1 MSNRLS
7 LPCRYRQ
14 QIEALLR
21 TCLPDVE
28 AWAYGSRVNGRS
40 HPGSDLDLALRTPT
54 LEPIPDSMLRDF
66 TAALERSS
74 IPILVQAHDW
84 ARLPESFHREI
95 NRNYVTD
102 QLVTPGL
109 VDLHGHCYWG
119 VGGTG
124 LDPDLVGARHGVTTW
139 IDPGSSGAATFP
151 GFKRFIIDQAQVR
164 VIPLLNL
171 SAKGLVHCQE
181 VGELN
186 NMTYVDTE
194 LNAATLEM
202 HRGLIAGIKIRSG
215 RSSTGQTGM
224 MALWVGRELCDQYSI
239 PLMVH
244 ISMPA
249 PTLQELLPILRAGD
263 IVTHCFH
270 GKPGGVLMRGKVRDE
285 VWAARERGVLFDV
298 GHGNSS
304 FSFPVTAA
312 AMEQGFPPDSIST
325 DLHQRSIRTSAK
337 SFPYVMSKFLALGM
351 DMETVV
357 RLSTLIPAQSVGY
370 DHVCGRLSIGAPA
383 DIAVFRVDEGNFTF
397 LDPQGEKR
405 DGKQQLGNTHTIAN
419 GVLLDRSRDP
429 LADEPFPLSTI

>member
-1 MSNRLS
+1 MNYDLILRNGDIIDPGEGRRLS
-7 LPCRYRQ
+7 GDIGIADGTIAAMTEGTLDGSGAQ
-14 QIEALLR
+14 EI
-21 TCLPDVE
+21 DVT
-28 AWAYGSRVNGRS
+28 G
-40 HPGSDLDLALRTPT
+40 
-54 LEPIPDSMLRDF
+54 
-66 TAALERSS
+66 
-74 IPILVQAHDW
+74 
-84 ARLPESFHREI
+84 
-95 NRNYVTD
+95 

-151 GFKRFIIDQAQVR
+151 GFKRFIIEPSQVR

-224 MALWVGRELCDQYSI
+224 MALWVGRELCDQFSI

-405 DGKQQLGNTHTIAN
+405 DGKQQLENTHTIAN

>member
-1 MSNRLS
+1 MSYDLILRNGDIIDPGEGQRCVGDIGIADGKIAAISAGS
-7 LPCRYRQ
+7 LTGTGAQ
-14 QIEALLR
+14 EIDVAGQI
-21 TCLPDVE
+21 
-28 AWAYGSRVNGRS
+28 
-40 HPGSDLDLALRTPT
+40 
-54 LEPIPDSMLRDF
+54 
-66 TAALERSS
+66 
-74 IPILVQAHDW
+74 
-84 ARLPESFHREI
+84 
-95 NRNYVTD
+95 
-102 QLVTPGL
+102 VTPGL
-109 VDLHGHCYWG
+109 VDMHGHCYWG

-151 GFKRFIIDQAQVR
+151 GFKRFIIDRAQVR

-186 NMTYVDTE
+186 NMIYVDTE

-202 HRGLIAGIKIRSG
+202 HRGLIAGIKIRAG

-224 MALWVGRELCDQYSI
+224 TPLWIGRELCDQFSI

-249 PTLQELLPILRAGD
+249 PTLQELLPMLRAGD

-270 GKPGGVLMRGKVRDE
+270 GKPGGILMRGRVRDE
-285 VWAARERGVLFDV
+285 AWAARERGVLFDV

-312 AMEQGFPPDSIST
+312 ALEQGFPPDSIST

-337 SFPYVMSKFLALGM
+337 SFPHVMSKFLALGM

-357 RLSTLIPAQSVGY
+357 GLSTLTPAQAVNQ
-370 DHVCGRLSIGAPA
+370 DHLCGRLSVGAPA
-383 DIAVFRVDEGNFTF
+383 DIAVFRVDTDRVTF
-397 LDPQGEKR
+397 KDPQDVEVAGT
-405 DGKQQLGNTHTIAN
+405 QQLENTHTIAD

>member
-1 MSNRLS
+1 MSYDLILRNGDIIDPGENQRFVGDIGITDGKIAAITAGSLS
-7 LPCRYRQ
+7 GTG
-14 QIEALLR
+14 A
-21 TCLPDVE
+21 
-28 AWAYGSRVNGRS
+28 
-40 HPGSDLDLALRTPT
+40 
-54 LEPIPDSMLRDF
+54 
-66 TAALERSS
+66 
-74 IPILVQAHDW
+74 
-84 ARLPESFHREI
+84 REI
-95 NRNYVTD
+95 DVAG
-102 QLVTPGL
+102 QIVTPGL

-186 NMTYVDTE
+186 NMIYVDTE

-202 HRGLIAGIKIRSG
+202 HRGLIAGIKIRAG

-224 MALWVGRELCDQYSI
+224 TPLWIGRELCDQYSI

-249 PTLQELLPILRAGD
+249 PTLQELLPMLRTGD

-270 GKPGGVLMRGKVRDE
+270 GKPGGILMRGQVRDE
-285 VWAARERGVLFDV
+285 AWAARERGVLFDV

-312 AMEQGFPPDSIST
+312 ALEQGFPPDSIST

-337 SFPYVMSKFLALGM
+337 SFPFVMSKFLALGM
-351 DMETVV
+351 EMETVV
-357 RLSTLIPAQSVGY
+357 RLSTLTPARAVNQDHLCGKLSV
-370 DHVCGRLSIGAPA
+370 GAPA
-383 DIAVFRVDEGNFTF
+383 DIAVFRVDTDRVTF
-397 LDPQGEKR
+397 KDPQDVEVAGT
-405 DGKQQLGNTHTIAN
+405 QQLENTHTIAK
-419 GVLLDRSRDP
+419 GILLDRSRDP

>member
-1 MSNRLS
+1 MSYDLILRNGDIIDPGENQRFVGDIGITDGRIAAITAGTLTGTGT
-7 LPCRYRQ
+7 Q
-14 QIEALLR
+14 EIDVAGQI
-21 TCLPDVE
+21 
-28 AWAYGSRVNGRS
+28 
-40 HPGSDLDLALRTPT
+40 
-54 LEPIPDSMLRDF
+54 
-66 TAALERSS
+66 
-74 IPILVQAHDW
+74 
-84 ARLPESFHREI
+84 
-95 NRNYVTD
+95 
-102 QLVTPGL
+102 VTPGL

-186 NMTYVDTE
+186 NMIYVDTE

-202 HRGLIAGIKIRSG
+202 HRGLIAGIKIRAG

-224 MALWVGRELCDQYSI
+224 TPLWIGRELCDQYSI

-249 PTLQELLPILRAGD
+249 PTLQELLPMLRTGD

-270 GKPGGVLMRGKVRDE
+270 GKPGGILMRGQVRDE
-285 VWAARERGVLFDV
+285 AWAARERGVLFDV

-312 AMEQGFPPDSIST
+312 ALEQGFPPDSIST

-351 DMETVV
+351 DMDTVV
-357 RLSTLIPAQSVGY
+357 RLSTLTPAQAVNQDHLCGKLSV
-370 DHVCGRLSIGAPA
+370 GAPA
-383 DIAVFRVDEGNFTF
+383 DIAVFRVDTGRVTF
-397 LDPQGEKR
+397 KDPQDVKVAGT
-405 DGKQQLGNTHTIAN
+405 QQLENTHTIAK
-419 GVLLDRSRDP
+419 GILLDRSRDP

>member
-1 MSNRLS
+1 MSYDLILRNGDIIDPGENQRFVGDIGITDGRIAAITAGSLS
-7 LPCRYRQ
+7 GTG
-14 QIEALLR
+14 A
-21 TCLPDVE
+21 
-28 AWAYGSRVNGRS
+28 
-40 HPGSDLDLALRTPT
+40 
-54 LEPIPDSMLRDF
+54 
-66 TAALERSS
+66 
-74 IPILVQAHDW
+74 
-84 ARLPESFHREI
+84 REI
-95 NRNYVTD
+95 DVAG
-102 QLVTPGL
+102 QIVTPGL

-186 NMTYVDTE
+186 NMIYVDTE

-202 HRGLIAGIKIRSG
+202 HRGLIAGIKIRAG

-224 MALWVGRELCDQYSI
+224 MALWVGRELCDQFSI

-249 PTLQELLPILRAGD
+249 PTLQELLPMLRAGD

-270 GKPGGVLMRGKVRDE
+270 GKPGGILMRGQVRDE
-285 VWAARERGVLFDV
+285 AWAARERGVLFDV

-312 AMEQGFPPDSIST
+312 ALEQGFPPDSIST

-337 SFPYVMSKFLALGM
+337 SFPHVMSKFLALGM

-357 RLSTLIPAQSVGY
+357 RLSTLTPAQAVNQDHLCGKLSV
-370 DHVCGRLSIGAPA
+370 GAPA
-383 DIAVFRVDEGNFTF
+383 DIAVFSVDTDRVTF
-397 LDPQGEKR
+397 KDPQDVEIAGT
-405 DGKQQLGNTHTIAN
+405 QQLENTHTIAN

>member
-1 MSNRLS
+1 MSYDLILRNGDIIDPGESQRFVGDIGITDGRIAAITAGTLTGTGT
-7 LPCRYRQ
+7 Q
-14 QIEALLR
+14 EIDVAGQI
-21 TCLPDVE
+21 
-28 AWAYGSRVNGRS
+28 
-40 HPGSDLDLALRTPT
+40 
-54 LEPIPDSMLRDF
+54 
-66 TAALERSS
+66 
-74 IPILVQAHDW
+74 
-84 ARLPESFHREI
+84 
-95 NRNYVTD
+95 
-102 QLVTPGL
+102 VTPGL

-186 NMTYVDTE
+186 NMIYVDTE

-202 HRGLIAGIKIRSG
+202 HRGLIAGIKIRAG

-224 MALWVGRELCDQYSI
+224 TPLWIGRELCDQYSI

-249 PTLQELLPILRAGD
+249 PTLQELLPMLRTGD

-270 GKPGGVLMRGKVRDE
+270 GKPGGILMRGQVRDE
-285 VWAARERGVLFDV
+285 AWAARERGVLFDV

-312 AMEQGFPPDSIST
+312 ALEQGFPPDSIST

-351 DMETVV
+351 DMDTVV
-357 RLSTLIPAQSVGY
+357 RLSTLTPAQAVNQDHLCGKLSV
-370 DHVCGRLSIGAPA
+370 GAPA
-383 DIAVFRVDEGNFTF
+383 DIAVFRVDTGRVTF
-397 LDPQGEKR
+397 KDPQDVKVAGT
-405 DGKQQLGNTHTIAN
+405 QQLENTHTIAK
-419 GVLLDRSRDP
+419 GILLDRSRDP

>member
-1 MSNRLS
+1 MSYDLILRNGDIIDPGEGQRCVGDIGIADGKIAAISAGS
-7 LPCRYRQ
+7 LTGTGTQ
-14 QIEALLR
+14 EIDVAGQI
-21 TCLPDVE
+21 
-28 AWAYGSRVNGRS
+28 
-40 HPGSDLDLALRTPT
+40 
-54 LEPIPDSMLRDF
+54 
-66 TAALERSS
+66 
-74 IPILVQAHDW
+74 
-84 ARLPESFHREI
+84 
-95 NRNYVTD
+95 
-102 QLVTPGL
+102 VTPGL
-109 VDLHGHCYWG
+109 VDMHGHCYWG

-151 GFKRFIIDQAQVR
+151 GFKRFIIDRAQVR

-186 NMTYVDTE
+186 SMIYVDTE

-202 HRGLIAGIKIRSG
+202 HRGLIAGIKIRAG

-224 MALWVGRELCDQYSI
+224 TPLWIGRELCDQFSI

-249 PTLQELLPILRAGD
+249 PTLQELLPMLRAGD

-270 GKPGGVLMRGKVRDE
+270 GKPGGILMRGRVRDE
-285 VWAARERGVLFDV
+285 AWAARERGVLFDV

-312 AMEQGFPPDSIST
+312 ALEQGFPPDSIST

-337 SFPYVMSKFLALGM
+337 SFPHVMSKFLALGM

-357 RLSTLIPAQSVGY
+357 GLSTLTPAQAVNQ
-370 DHVCGRLSIGAPA
+370 DHLCGRLSVGAPA
-383 DIAVFRVDEGNFTF
+383 DIAVFRVDTDSVTF
-397 LDPQGEKR
+397 KDPQDVEVAGT
-405 DGKQQLGNTHTIAN
+405 QQLENTHTIAD
-419 GVLLDRSRDP
+419 GVLMDRSRDP

>member
-1 MSNRLS
+1 MSYDLILRNGDIIDPGENQRFVGDIGITDGRIAAITAGSLS
-7 LPCRYRQ
+7 GTGTQ
-14 QIEALLR
+14 EIDVAGQI
-21 TCLPDVE
+21 
-28 AWAYGSRVNGRS
+28 
-40 HPGSDLDLALRTPT
+40 
-54 LEPIPDSMLRDF
+54 
-66 TAALERSS
+66 
-74 IPILVQAHDW
+74 
-84 ARLPESFHREI
+84 
-95 NRNYVTD
+95 
-102 QLVTPGL
+102 VTPGL

-186 NMTYVDTE
+186 NMIYVDTE

-202 HRGLIAGIKIRSG
+202 HRGLIAGIKIRAG

-224 MALWVGRELCDQYSI
+224 TPLWIGRELCDQYSI

-249 PTLQELLPILRAGD
+249 PTLQELLPMLRTGD

-270 GKPGGVLMRGKVRDE
+270 GKPGGILMRGQVRDE
-285 VWAARERGVLFDV
+285 AWAARERGVLFDV

-312 AMEQGFPPDSIST
+312 ALEQGFPPDSIST

-337 SFPYVMSKFLALGM
+337 SFPHVMSKFLALGM

-357 RLSTLIPAQSVGY
+357 RLSTLTPAQAVNQDHLCGKLSV
-370 DHVCGRLSIGAPA
+370 GAPA
-383 DIAVFRVDEGNFTF
+383 DIAVFRVDTGRVTF
-397 LDPQGEKR
+397 KDPQDVEIAGT
-405 DGKQQLGNTHTIAN
+405 QQLENTHTIAN

-429 LADEPFPLSTI
+429 LDDEPFPLSTI

>member
-1 MSNRLS
+1 MSYDLILRNGDIIDPGESQRFVGDIGITDGRIAAITAGTLTGTGT
-7 LPCRYRQ
+7 Q
-14 QIEALLR
+14 EIDVAGQI
-21 TCLPDVE
+21 
-28 AWAYGSRVNGRS
+28 
-40 HPGSDLDLALRTPT
+40 
-54 LEPIPDSMLRDF
+54 
-66 TAALERSS
+66 
-74 IPILVQAHDW
+74 
-84 ARLPESFHREI
+84 
-95 NRNYVTD
+95 
-102 QLVTPGL
+102 VTPGL

-186 NMTYVDTE
+186 NMIYVDTE

-202 HRGLIAGIKIRSG
+202 HRGLIAGIKIRAG

-224 MALWVGRELCDQYSI
+224 TPLWIGRELCDQYSI

-249 PTLQELLPILRAGD
+249 PTLQELLPMLRTGD

-270 GKPGGVLMRGKVRDE
+270 GKPGGILMRGQVRDE
-285 VWAARERGVLFDV
+285 AWAARERGVLFDV

-312 AMEQGFPPDSIST
+312 ALEQGFPPDSIST

-337 SFPYVMSKFLALGM
+337 SFPFVMSKFLALGM

-357 RLSTLIPAQSVGY
+357 RLSTLTPAQAVNQDHLCGKLSV
-370 DHVCGRLSIGAPA
+370 GAPA
-383 DIAVFRVDEGNFTF
+383 DIAVFRVDTDRVTF
-397 LDPQGEKR
+397 KDPQDVELEGT
-405 DGKQQLGNTHTIAN
+405 QQLENTHTIAN

-429 LADEPFPLSTI
+429 LDDEPFPLSTI

>member
-1 MSNRLS
+1 MSYDLILRNGDIIDPGENQRFVGDIGISDGRIAAITAGTLTGTGT
-7 LPCRYRQ
+7 Q
-14 QIEALLR
+14 EIDVAGQI
-21 TCLPDVE
+21 
-28 AWAYGSRVNGRS
+28 
-40 HPGSDLDLALRTPT
+40 
-54 LEPIPDSMLRDF
+54 
-66 TAALERSS
+66 
-74 IPILVQAHDW
+74 
-84 ARLPESFHREI
+84 
-95 NRNYVTD
+95 
-102 QLVTPGL
+102 VTPGL

-186 NMTYVDTE
+186 NMIYVDTE

-202 HRGLIAGIKIRSG
+202 HRGLIAGIKIRAG

-224 MALWVGRELCDQYSI
+224 TPLWIGRELCDQYSI

-249 PTLQELLPILRAGD
+249 PTLQELLPMLRTGD

-270 GKPGGVLMRGKVRDE
+270 GKPGGILMRGQVRDE
-285 VWAARERGVLFDV
+285 AWAARERGVLFDV

-304 FSFPVTAA
+304 FLLSRHRRGAGA
-312 AMEQGFPPDSIST
+312 
-325 DLHQRSIRTSAK
+325 
-337 SFPYVMSKFLALGM
+337 
-351 DMETVV
+351 
-357 RLSTLIPAQSVGY
+357 RLSTRFHQHGLASEKHPNLGEELSLCYVQVSRAWYGHGNCRAPKHAHSRASRQS
-370 DHVCGRLSIGAPA
+370 RP
-383 DIAVFRVDEGNFTF
+383 
-397 LDPQGEKR
+397 
-405 DGKQQLGNTHTIAN
+405 
-419 GVLLDRSRDP
+419 P
-429 LADEPFPLSTI
+429 LR